1 MLPKSPHSCC
11 QNQEEEPQNP
21 REWGLFHEESAWNI
35 SASYQP
41 YPPQT
46 GTGLKRLS
54 NFKVKAFLD
63 ASVGNINKCQC
74 SDGCPNKVLECKCP
88 WKHRDM
94 GSEEAFLIL
103 KIGGVVSEKGFALKP
118 SSQYYFQLQL
128 QMFVSKLSL
137 NILVVWTKKGV
148 FAVDVPLNPS
158 FMTKT
163 CVPSLRCFCLSSFS
177 LS

>member
-1 MLPKSPHSCC
+1 
-11 QNQEEEPQNP
+11 
-21 REWGLFHEESAWNI
+21 
-35 SASYQP
+35 
-41 YPPQT
+41 
-46 GTGLKRLS
+46 
-54 NFKVKAFLD
+54 
-63 ASVGNINKCQC
+63 
-74 SDGCPNKVLECKCP
+74 
-88 WKHRDM
+88 M

-118 SSQYYFQLQL
+118 SSQYHFQLQL

-163 CVPSLRCFCLSSFS
+163 CVPSLRYSTDENEDSSS
-177 LS
+177 LKSCSSQTISSAAQQP

>member
-21 REWGLFHEESAWNI
+21 KEWGLFHEESAWNI
-35 SASYQP
+35 LASYQP
-41 YPPQT
+41 YPLVSK
-46 GTGLKRLS
+46 G
-54 NFKVKAFLD
+54 FLISKSKPSLMPVW
-63 ASVGNINKCQC
+63 AILIKCQC